1 MVNLVFTPF
10 FIGWI
15 IISLICAIIGS
26 KRRTGFWGSFWL
38 AMILSPFLVLIMLMI
53 FQPVKKGK

>member
-15 IISLICAIIGS
+15 IFSLICAILGT
-26 KRRTGFWGSFWL
+26 KRRTRFWGTFWL
-38 AMILSPFLVLIMLMI
+38 AMIVSPFLVLIMLMI
-53 FQPVKKGK
+53 FQPVKKG